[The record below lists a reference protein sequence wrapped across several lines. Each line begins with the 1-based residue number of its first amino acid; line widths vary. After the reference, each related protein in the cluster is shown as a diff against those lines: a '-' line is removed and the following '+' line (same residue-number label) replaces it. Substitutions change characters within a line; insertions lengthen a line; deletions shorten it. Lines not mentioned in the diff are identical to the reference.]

1 MLTGLQ
7 CSTAETVRAN
17 RAICWQGKSTERRL
31 WRMSC
36 SGDSYAT
43 GGGWASNQPWSAVL
57 YTAAAVETI
66 WCNNSTHWDVQPTIA
81 LSAVLCCRSSESKS
95 DQSRH
100 LTLLGPESRSVR
112 QTNQAI
118 SRCCVVDRET
128 LSWCFFFCSLGFSL
142 WWANELQV
150 MM

>member
-1 MLTGLQ
+1 MQYFQYIVGTLAVRRSTLLLKVLTGMQ
-7 CSTAETVRAN
+7 CSTAEAVRA
-17 RAICWQGKSTERRL
+17 RKGKKQGAATLKDGLQRRFLRNGRRL
-31 WRMSC
+31 S
-36 SGDSYAT
+36 AKPT
-43 GGGWASNQPWSAVL
+43 IKLPAVL
-57 YTAAAVETI
+57 YTAAAGETI

-128 LSWCFFFCSLGFSL
+128 LS
-142 WWANELQV
+142 
-150 MM
+150 

>member
-1 MLTGLQ
+1 MQYFQYIVGTLAVRR
-7 CSTAETVRAN
+7 STLLLNVN
-17 RAICWQGKSTERRL
+17 
-31 WRMSC
+31 
-36 SGDSYAT
+36 
-43 GGGWASNQPWSAVL
+43 WSAVL
-57 YTAAAVETI
+57 YCISSESSQGKKQGAATLKDGLQRRFLRNGRRLNVKPTIIKCSAAAVDAI
-66 WCNNSTHWDVQPTIA
+66 SCNNSTHWDVQPTIA

-128 LSWCFFFCSLGFSL
+128 LS
-142 WWANELQV
+142 
-150 MM
+150 